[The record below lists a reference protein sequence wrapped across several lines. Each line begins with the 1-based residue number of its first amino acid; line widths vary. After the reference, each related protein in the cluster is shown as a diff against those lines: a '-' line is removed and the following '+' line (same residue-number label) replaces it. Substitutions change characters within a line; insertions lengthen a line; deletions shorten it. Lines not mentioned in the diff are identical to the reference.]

1 MENKSKGKA
10 VERIYALLDERS
22 FVEIGQAVTARSTD
36 FQLDKVET
44 PSDGV
49 VTGYGLIN
57 GCPVYVYSQDAQVLG
72 GSIGEMHARK
82 IVNLYD
88 LAIKTGVPVIGMI
101 DFVQESVYRN
111 QRMHFMHLE

>member
-49 VTGYGLIN
+49 VTG
-57 GCPVYVYSQDAQVLG
+57 
-72 GSIGEMHARK
+72 K
-82 IVNLYD
+82 
-88 LAIKTGVPVIGMI
+88 
-101 DFVQESVYRN
+101 ES
-111 QRMHFMHLE
+111 